1 MTSCHFAP
9 ASVQYSP
16 TAAPFDLPFAS
27 TYPAS
32 APQKEEVVE
41 KDPLCRAP
49 FDVVENGLIS
59 PQKGLISPQ
68 KGLISPQ
75 KGLISPHEAV
85 SGRAVV
91 GVGALG
97 RRLEAVAVGLGL
109 VVAVAVDFV
118 LAVEVGVDFV
128 LAVEVG
134 VDFVLAVE
142 AGVDLVL
149 VAEGLLALEAED
161 AWACTARRE
170 TPAIAAR
177 AMEL

>member
-1 MTSCHFAP
+1 
-9 ASVQYSP
+9 
-16 TAAPFDLPFAS
+16 
-27 TYPAS
+27 
-32 APQKEEVVE
+32 
-41 KDPLCRAP
+41 
-49 FDVVENGLIS
+49 
-59 PQKGLISPQ
+59 
-68 KGLISPQ
+68 
-75 KGLISPHEAV
+75 LISPHEAV